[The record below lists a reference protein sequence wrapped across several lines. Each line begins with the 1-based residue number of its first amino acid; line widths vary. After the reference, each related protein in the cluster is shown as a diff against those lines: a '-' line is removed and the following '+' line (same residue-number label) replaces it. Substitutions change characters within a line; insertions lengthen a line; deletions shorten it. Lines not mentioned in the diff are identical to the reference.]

1 MEYNLDFTT
10 TKHSQFGLHY
20 HQTFAIWILLQL
32 NIHNLKF
39 TQPNI
44 HNMNYS
50 ATQNELWHYL
60 MNFMYV
66 SLSMVNPNHLLD
78 ETWILSH
85 TLKNV
90 MDFNMGFGPKT

>member
-39 TQPNI
+39 TQPKI

-66 SLSMVNPNHLLD
+66 NLSMVNPNHLL
-78 ETWILSH
+78 
-85 TLKNV
+85 
-90 MDFNMGFGPKT
+90 G